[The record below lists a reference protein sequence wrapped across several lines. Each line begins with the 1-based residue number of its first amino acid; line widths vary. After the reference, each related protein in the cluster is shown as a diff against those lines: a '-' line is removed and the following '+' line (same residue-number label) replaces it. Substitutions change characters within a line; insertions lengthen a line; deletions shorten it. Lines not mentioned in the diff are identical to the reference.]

1 MGFALF
7 RGFALSVLG
16 LAASGCDGSLLA
28 PPPAA
33 AEEIIIH
40 VQGDPDEPVA
50 NATLGTSQGA
60 LGRTDAT
67 GTARIKLDG
76 PDGTRFEIAIVCPEG
91 YAPPAKPLRI
101 ALHRGSKTP
110 EYFVQ
115 CKHLMRTVVIALK
128 ANVSAATPIPLG
140 GVPILHL
147 GQTVGRTDETGAAL
161 ISMDSKVG
169 ESVTLTFDTRD
180 PRYQFLRPQSPE
192 ASFTV
197 GDSDDLFTYA
207 QPFGEERPK
216 PVVRAAYRPPLP
228 VRM

>member
-1 MGFALF
+1 MRVVRLRGCGLALF
-7 RGFALSVLG
+7 GLSAV
-16 LAASGCDGSLLA
+16 GCDGSLLA

-33 AEEIIIH
+33 AEDVIIH
-40 VQGDPDEPVA
+40 VLGDPDEPVA
-50 NATLGTSQGA
+50 NATLGTGQGA

-76 PDGTRFEIAIVCPEG
+76 PDGTRFEIAVVCPEG

-101 ALHRGSKTP
+101 ALHRGSRTP
-110 EYFVQ
+110 EYFAQ
-115 CKHLMRTVVIALK
+115 CKRLMRTVVIALK
-128 ANVSAATPIPLG
+128 ANVTAVAPIPIG

-147 GQTVGRTDETGAAL
+147 GQTVGRTDESGAAL

-197 GDSDDLFTYA
+197 GDSDDLFTYT

-216 PVVRAAYRPPLP
+216 PVVRAVYRPTGPT
-228 VRM
+228 RI